1 MKVVKRIIVG
11 VLIAAL
17 ASAGI
22 YTGLMHVKESKVT
35 EVPVTSVSNLMTD
48 WYSETTLD
56 GTITTNVAQNV
67 NMDKDMI
74 IEKIY
79 VSQGDDVKKG
89 DNLISFDMTLVEME
103 LNIAKL
109 KLQKQEQDLTKAQ
122 NRLTSLQNGGPIEDS
137 TDSTDDTELNSTDG
151 NTGDSNMTSTDTPS
165 DGSGDDE
172 MQSTTGSLGTAVD
185 GSYLASASQPLLL
198 SAFTDTASAS
208 EESQEA
214 DVIDGE
220 ETAAGETSDG
230 EQLDED
236 EDSSDD
242 GLIMDPSY
250 QDPAVDDITD
260 GETPDLN
267 AGDDSTPSVSPTPT
281 PTLGPN
287 ELPDPNATEEEIPG
301 ITDGEPQFYQKL
313 DYPNSVT
320 FVGSGK
326 LQEIKEYVVENEIG
340 LVIFDDELSA
350 KQLRNIEKELQ
361 VKILDRTNLI
371 LDIFARRAQ
380 TAHAKT
386 QVELA
391 QYKYMLPRLTR
402 LWTHLERQ
410 RGGVG
415 MRGPGETQLETDK
428 RIILDKISKLKRDLV
443 EIDKQKSVQRKN
455 RGKMVRVAL
464 VGYTNVGKSTLMNL
478 LSKSEVFAENKLFA
492 TLDTTVRKVIVDN
505 LPFLLSDTVGFIR
518 KLPTELVE
526 SFKSTL
532 DEVREADL
540 LVHVVDISHP
550 TFEEQIEVVNRTL
563 SEIDKT
569 EKPMIMVFNK
579 IDAFTFVPKDEDDL
593 TPRTRENIDLDE
605 LKRTWMNKMQDNC
618 IFISAKERT
627 NIDALK
633 ALLYER
639 VKQIHITRFP
649 YNDFLFQQ
657 YDEE

>member
-1 MKVVKRIIVG
+1 MKEFVISEAQTEKAVLVG
-11 VLIAAL
+11 LITQTQSERKTNEYLDEL
-17 ASAGI
+17 A
-22 YTGLMHVKESKVT
+22 
-35 EVPVTSVSNLMTD
+35 
-48 WYSETTLD
+48 
-56 GTITTNVAQNV
+56 
-67 NMDKDMI
+67 
-74 IEKIY
+74 
-79 VSQGDDVKKG
+79 
-89 DNLISFDMTLVEME
+89 F
-103 LNIAKL
+103 
-109 KLQKQEQDLTKAQ
+109 
-122 NRLTSLQNGGPIEDS
+122 
-137 TDSTDDTELNSTDG
+137 
-151 NTGDSNMTSTDTPS
+151 
-165 DGSGDDE
+165 
-172 MQSTTGSLGTAVD
+172 
-185 GSYLASASQPLLL
+185 LA
-198 SAFTDTASAS
+198 
-208 EESQEA
+208 
-214 DVIDGE
+214 
-220 ETAAGETSDG
+220 ETAGAEVVQRFT
-230 EQLDED
+230 
-236 EDSSDD
+236 
-242 GLIMDPSY
+242 
-250 QDPAVDDITD
+250 
-260 GETPDLN
+260 
-267 AGDDSTPSVSPTPT
+267 
-281 PTLGPN
+281 
-287 ELPDPNATEEEIPG
+287 
-301 ITDGEPQFYQKL
+301 QKL
-313 DYPNSVT
+313 DFPNKVT
-320 FVGSGK
+320 YVGKGK
-326 LQEIKEYVVENEIG
+326 LQELKEYLSVQNESEETEIG
-340 LVIFDDELSA
+340 MVIFDDELSA
-350 KQLRNIEKELQ
+350 KQIRNIESELK
-361 VKILDRTNLI
+361 VKILDRTSLI
-371 LDIFARRAQ
+371 LDIFAMRAQ
-380 TAHAKT
+380 TANAKT

-464 VGYTNVGKSTLMNL
+464 VGYTNVGKSTLMNQ
-478 LSKSEVFAENKLFA
+478 LSKSDVFAENKLFA

-563 SEIDKT
+563 SEIDKA